1 MFKNGTLD
9 YSFPIEKDG
18 QKIALQKNK
27 HRKKLNT
34 TNLKLME
41 CFQKFDIPWCFGQC
55 TVKR

>member
-9 YSFPIEKDG
+9 YGFPIEKDG

-41 CFQKFDIPWCFGQC
+41 FDIPWCFGQC
-55 TVKR
+55 TVKK